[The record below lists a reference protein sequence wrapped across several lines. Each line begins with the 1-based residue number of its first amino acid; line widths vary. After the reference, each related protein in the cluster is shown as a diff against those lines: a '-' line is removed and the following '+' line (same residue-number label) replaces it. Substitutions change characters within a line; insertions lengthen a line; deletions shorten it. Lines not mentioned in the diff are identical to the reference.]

1 MLLVLTGVTA
11 ISVALLAY
19 VNELTKEPIAQ
30 ANAKTLSDA
39 VSAVVPGFDND
50 PIAEKKMQEVNGVQY
65 SVYPATKGGEYIG
78 AAVEAVAMGFGGEL
92 KVLVGFD
99 AEGKIIDYS
108 LLSHVETPGLGSKA
122 ADWFKKGNKGDIT
135 GMNPGEAALTVS
147 KDGGKV
153 DAITASTITS
163 RAFLKLWIHS
173 ALNEKGVEDM
183 NNFKVMMNGIIKE
196 NPTFVLL
203 LGMCPTL
210 GTTSSAIN
218 GMGMGLATMFVLIC
232 SNVVISAIK
241 NLIPDMVRIPSFI
254 VVIASFVTLLQMIMQ
269 AYVPALYATLG
280 LFIPLI
286 VVNCI
291 VLGRAEAFAA
301 KNNPVASLF
310 DGLGMG
316 LGFTIA
322 LTLLGAVREFL
333 GTGKIFNLSILPE
346 EYGMLVFV
354 LAPGAFIALGYLIA
368 LINSMKKN

>member
-1 MLLVLTGVTA
+1 MTKAKFLVVYCLFISGLCCMANVTKD
-11 ISVALLAY
+11 INMRFKDVR
-19 VNELTKEPIAQ
+19 Q
-30 ANAKTLSDA
+30 
-39 VSAVVPGFDND
+39 G
-50 PIAEKKMQEVNGVQY
+50 
-65 SVYPATKGGEYIG
+65 
-78 AAVEAVAMGFGGEL
+78 
-92 KVLVGFD
+92 
-99 AEGKIIDYS
+99 
-108 LLSHVETPGLGSKA
+108 LSHQTVNCFYQDEFGFLWIGTQDGLNRFDGRKFEV
-122 ADWFKKGNKGDIT
+122 FKPDNANPYSININNIRQVCGNKAGLLFIRSLQSVTLYD
-135 GMNPGEAALTVS
+135 MRLNRFRVLREGEVAGICYAH
-147 KDGGKV
+147 
-153 DAITASTITS
+153 DA
-163 RAFLKLWIHS
+163 LWIATGKEIYRYRNLDQAPELFFS
-173 ALNEKGVEDM
+173 FPSDEED
-183 NNFKVMMNGIIKE
+183 VLMNGIVKE

-254 VVIASFVTLLQMIMQ
+254 VVIASFVTLLQMVMQ

-301 KNNPVASLF
+301 KNNPVASFF

-333 GTGKIFNLSILPE
+333 GTGKIFNLTILPE

-368 LINSMKKN
+368 LVNSFKKA